1 MAIFVFVVAVLC
13 VLLRLLPLPLENL
26 SLLGALAVFC
36 GARVRPLWLA
46 VVAVLMTRL
55 VSDAALHYRT
65 GYGFYG
71 SMAFD
76 YGAYLVV
83 LLAGFWLRPQTVL
96 RALSAGVVSGV
107 LFFLI
112 SNTGAWC
119 LPLNGQYL
127 YPQTLSGYWQ
137 CLVNGLPF
145 ARGTLAGD
153 ILLTPVLFHVANL
166 VLAGQVQVA
175 EVGSENAA
183 S

>member
-1 MAIFVFVVAVLC
+1 MSTPPN
-13 VLLRLLPLPLENL
+13 R
-26 SLLGALAVFC
+26 
-36 GARVRPLWLA
+36 
-46 VVAVLMTRL
+46 RL
-55 VSDAALHYRT
+55 VFLLNAGHRRVQRWIEGRMAAEGGLT
-65 GYGFYG
+65 
-71 SMAFD
+71 A
-76 YGAYLVV
+76 A
-83 LLAGFWLRPQTVL
+83 Q
-96 RALSAGVVSGV
+96 SGV

-166 VLAGQVQVA
+166 VLAGQAQVA